1 MQVQKPKLD
10 VVETVVCQKCFGV
23 QTNAHFT
30 ERLLSKTF
38 PTLSSPLAHLFPK
51 WRVEGFV
58 AEEKPLKATKWGK
71 VPTL

>member
-1 MQVQKPKLD
+1 MLLKLLSFRNVGKD
-10 VVETVVCQKCFGV
+10 SSFGV

-58 AEEKPLKATKWGK
+58 AEEKPLKATKWGN